1 MDYLHATYTNSTGL
15 GTLVT
20 LASTYVPSK
29 VACTYTYDA
38 SQLRKFNHLHEQ
50 QLSHCSCMQFWALQR
65 PVHSLITLVCN
76 HTSTN
81 LLPTL
86 DMYYSQS
93 HIYHTKII
101 YEHVPERP
109 FPLITEDFLGFK
121 SSMHTWKPLYTL
133 GSEMGWNRSSWVFWE
148 FFRSNHLFNQPYL
161 RRTVGHNHILLFFLP
176 WWDPRSTDS
185 GPCYAILFPF
195 YKCDGPPL
203 PLSTSPTTTLQT

>member
-1 MDYLHATYTNSTGL
+1 MDYLHATYTNSTGP

-81 LLPTL
+81 LLPIL
-86 DMYYSQS
+86 DMYYSQP
-93 HIYHTKII
+93 HIYHTKI
-101 YEHVPERP
+101 
-109 FPLITEDFLGFK
+109 
-121 SSMHTWKPLYTL
+121 SMNMCLNDH
-133 GSEMGWNRSSWVFWE
+133 SRSSPRTFWALSPPCILE
-148 FFRSNHLFNQPYL
+148 NLFIPWDQKWDEIVVAGFFGSFSGATTYSTNHTYEEL
-161 RRTVGHNHILLFFLP
+161 
-176 WWDPRSTDS
+176 
-185 GPCYAILFPF
+185 
-195 YKCDGPPL
+195 
-203 PLSTSPTTTLQT
+203 

>member
-86 DMYYSQS
+86 DMYYSHP
-93 HIYHTKII
+93 HIYHTKISMNMCLND
-101 YEHVPERP
+101 HSR
-109 FPLITEDFLGFK
+109 
-121 SSMHTWKPLYTL
+121 SSPRTFWALSPPCILENLFIPWDQKWDEIV
-133 GSEMGWNRSSWVFWE
+133 SSSWVFWE
-148 FFRSNHLFNQPYL
+148 FFRRNHLFNQPYL

-195 YKCDGPPL
+195 L
-203 PLSTSPTTTLQT
+203 

>member
-86 DMYYSQS
+86 DMYYSQP

-121 SSMHTWKPLYTL
+121 SSPWTPLYTL
-133 GSEMGWNRSSWVFWE
+133 GWLHSSVLGFLGVFQE
-148 FFRSNHLFNQPYL
+148 
-161 RRTVGHNHILLFFLP
+161 
-176 WWDPRSTDS
+176 
-185 GPCYAILFPF
+185 
-195 YKCDGPPL
+195 
-203 PLSTSPTTTLQT
+203 